1 MHEYSLAQDMAEVI
15 ISVLG
20 GPRRLSTVTVV
31 MGPLSG
37 VSWESLSFCFTEIAS
52 VRGLGSPELVVRK
65 TGAEMRCLH
74 CGHAWHG
81 SDFEPGCPACGS
93 WDRRIVSGR
102 EFFVESVEFDGEDAD
117 EDNVT
122 SDGPER

>member
-15 ISVLG
+15 ISALG
-20 GPRRLSTVTVV
+20 GARRLAAVTVV

-52 VRGLGSPELVVRK
+52 TKGLGSPELVVRK
-65 TGAEMRCLH
+65 TVAEMRCSQ
-74 CGHAWHG
+74 CGHVWH
-81 SDFEPGCPACGS
+81 SDDFEPGCPACGS

-117 EDNVT
+117 EDHIT
-122 SDGPER
+122 SDGPKR